1 MPFTADFDSAAFVAF
16 QTRPQ
21 YSGASLCCRLREAV
35 VYNSSSSCVVNTK
48 QFTEARCRCRSQSI
62 FFIVPSA
69 ADRDSRPRVG
79 CTPFGI
85 WNKYIKL
92 EIDRKKSEG
101 GISPFHVIFFIHHV
115 CTICFFSW

>member
-1 MPFTADFDSAAFVAF
+1 MQMQVTKHIFHKFLIVLF
-16 QTRPQ
+16 
-21 YSGASLCCRLREAV
+21 AV
-35 VYNSSSSCVVNTK
+35 
-48 QFTEARCRCRSQSI
+48 
-62 FFIVPSA
+62 PGPH
-69 ADRDSRPRVG
+69 RDSRPRVG

-115 CTICFFSW
+115 CTICFLSW